1 MGHRLFRSMAAS
13 ARQIVNESAQR
24 AATGR
29 KVLKTLIAT
38 TQQTLMFLGAATF
51 VVVVIFM
58 LKPGFASQILIKS
71 PFAQQHAAP
80 QRVHISQL
88 ENWVETTASPATPSE
103 DERRGMSANQQQKQW
118 VSSWIS
124 KRYRVASE
132 ATDMLVSAA
141 YMTAMEIKLDPLL
154 ILAVMAIES
163 RFNPF
168 AESPMGAQGLMQV
181 MSKIHHDKFQNLGGI
196 EAALDPV
203 ANIKVGS
210 MILKEYVMRGGSV
223 EQGLK
228 SYVGAAAMESDSGYG
243 AKVLAEYRK
252 LKDVA
257 SGKKVPTSTTASAST
272 AKKRSTPTMN
282 AKETEEQYTE
292 ATDIPHEARNDKD
305 VKKAS
310 VQL

>member
-1 MGHRLFRSMAAS
+1 MGRQLLQAISVTAMQILKKSADRTGVAS
-13 ARQIVNESAQR
+13 HVISRFI
-24 AATGR
+24 T
-29 KVLKTLIAT
+29 T
-38 TQQTLMFLGAATF
+38 TQNTLMFLGAATF
-51 VVVVIFM
+51 VVIGIM
-58 LKPGFASQILIKS
+58 LVKPGFASQIIGMS
-71 PFAQQHAAP
+71 PLSPKYATQQK
-80 QRVHISQL
+80 VHVSQL
-88 ENWVETTASPATPSE
+88 ENWVETTTKPAAQA
-103 DERRGMSANQQQKQW
+103 DENEQSVAIDQRRKQW
-118 VSSWIS
+118 VTSWIS

-141 YMTAMEIKLDPLL
+141 YMTALEIKLDPLL
-154 ILAVMAIES
+154 ILAVMAVES

-181 MSKIHHDKFQNLGGI
+181 MSKVHQDKFQNLGGI

-228 SYVGAAAMESDSGYG
+228 SYVGAAEMESDSGYG

-257 SGKKVPTSTTASAST
+257 SGKKVPITTTASAASS
-272 AKKRSTPTMN
+272 KKRAAQQMA
-282 AKETEEQYTE
+282 AKDDEQE
-292 ATDIPHEARNDKD
+292 IEGNSIPHEAKNDK
-305 VKKAS
+305 VGKKVLA
-310 VQL
+310 QL